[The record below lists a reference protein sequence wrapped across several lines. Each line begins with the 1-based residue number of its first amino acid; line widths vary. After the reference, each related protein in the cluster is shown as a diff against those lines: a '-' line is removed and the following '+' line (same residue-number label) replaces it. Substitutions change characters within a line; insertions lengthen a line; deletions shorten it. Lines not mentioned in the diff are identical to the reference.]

1 LREDGHRC
9 PKIVVSPEEDRLL
22 RKRDGGWGLG
32 DGGEVPALR
41 AGHRSLRDSHRTKS
55 FLAATGGHPFP
66 QPPSP
71 TPHPL
76 SRLPLLTFLLLTLLG
91 SVPAP
96 APAAPRSLATDRFL
110 FVFEAADRRA
120 VKHLAA
126 IAPEKLARIEQR
138 LRIDLPIPIHVYL
151 QDRLQVPGV
160 PHASGWPEWVEGL
173 AVANANTILLRSP
186 STLPPH
192 ESIDEIFAHELAHL
206 ALGRR
211 VPEGL
216 PRWLNEGLAML
227 IASEIRPGDIPLLT
241 RLAALNALTDFSPT
255 QIDFQGGI
263 YRARAAY
270 AQSLSMVHFLKREK
284 GWPGLALLLDH
295 LAAGED
301 LANAVA
307 QVYDQPWPNLVE
319 EWRSGVRM
327 RYTWLPLILSGS
339 LVWFLASP
347 VVGLGLFHKWLVG
360 RRRIRAMAEE
370 EAVDDE
376 IARVE
381 QIWERSYRV
390 PDPEER
396 EPPDEPQ

>member
-1 LREDGHRC
+1 MREGGHRC
-9 PKIVVSPEEDRLL
+9 WQIVVSPDEDRLL
-22 RKRDGGWGLG
+22 RKRDEGWGLRV
-32 DGGEVPALR
+32 GGAVPALR
-41 AGHRSLRDSHRTKS
+41 AGDRFFRSSSPDKIL
-55 FLAATGGHPFP
+55 LAAEGGHPP
-66 QPPSP
+66 PRPPSP
-71 TPHPL
+71 IPRPGI
-76 SRLPLLTFLLLTLLG
+76 LLLLLTLLANI
-91 SVPAP
+91 PAP

-120 VKHLAA
+120 VEHLAE
-126 IAPEKLARIEQR
+126 IAPQKLARIEQR
-138 LRIDLPIPIHVYL
+138 LRIDLPVPIHVYL
-151 QDRLQVPGV
+151 QERLQVPGV

-186 STLPPH
+186 RTLPPH

-211 VPEGL
+211 VPDGL

-227 IASEIRPGDIPLLT
+227 IATEIRPGDIPLLT

-255 QIDFQGGI
+255 ELDFQGGV

-270 AQSLSMVHFLKREK
+270 AQSLSMVHYLKREK

-301 LANAVA
+301 LTTAAA
-307 QVYDQPWPNLVE
+307 QVYEKPWPALVD

-327 RYTWLPLILSGS
+327 RYTWLPLVLSGS
-339 LVWFLASP
+339 LVWVLASP
-347 VVGLGLFHKWLVG
+347 VVGFGLLHKW
-360 RRRIRAMAEE
+360 RDAHRRIRAMAEE

-381 QIWERSYRV
+381 KIWERSYRV

-396 EPPDEPQ
+396 KPPDEPR